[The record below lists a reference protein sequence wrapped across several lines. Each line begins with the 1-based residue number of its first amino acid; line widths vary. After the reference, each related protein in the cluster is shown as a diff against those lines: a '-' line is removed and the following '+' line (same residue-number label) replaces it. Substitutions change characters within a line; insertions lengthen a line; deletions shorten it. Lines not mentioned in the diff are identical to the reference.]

1 MWASATQS
9 HSHCRTLSCL
19 SRSGV
24 PPLSKLASIGFSW
37 GSSRSG
43 KFLKLQGKHNLHRR
57 HSHYTALGRA
67 PTKAHPRPT
76 RGAERSGAAL
86 ASAPAPSSVVI
97 TARVGLMRGRKLFM
111 KKFAL
116 QLTELVSILWLVE
129 NVAMRTSV
137 MDNVS
142 VQLKR
147 SFSQKRLYLLKNQVS
162 KNDEG
167 TQNSIF

>member
-97 TARVGLMRGRKLFM
+97 TARVGLMRG
-111 KKFAL
+111 KKAVHEKICI
-116 QLTELVSILWLVE
+116 TIDWIGVYSVISGKCGNE
-129 NVAMRTSV
+129 NIRHGQCFGAAEEVV
-137 MDNVS
+137 
-142 VQLKR
+142 
-147 SFSQKRLYLLKNQVS
+147 
-162 KNDEG
+162 
-167 TQNSIF
+167 